1 MIYIFVSV
9 FQAIEEPEKQE
20 YLKQELWIKDKFDVS
35 SFHFVTTF
43 NGYWLFLWIV
53 GQE

>member
-1 MIYIFVSV
+1 MIYIFVFV

-35 SFHFVTTF
+35 FFTLWPLSKVTD
-43 NGYWLFLWIV
+43 YL
-53 GQE
+53 